1 MTKYKGSPS
10 FSHEQADSTG
20 ILLVN
25 LGTPD
30 EPTPSA
36 VRRYLAEFLS
46 DQRVIEIPRVI
57 WKLILHGII
66 LRVRPTKVAHAYQQ
80 VWTGKGSPLLAITLA
95 QAEALNPIL
104 NEKFTGNVNVEV
116 GMRYGNPSI
125 ASGLNAL
132 KEAGARRIIVLPLY
146 PQYSATTSA
155 SVFDAVADELKTW
168 RWVPDVRFISHYPD
182 HRGYISALVKSIKKH
197 QAKNGAPDKLL
208 FSFHGL
214 PKRNLELGDP
224 YYCECQKTARLVVEQ
239 LNLSE
244 EQYQVCFQSRFGKAE
259 WLQPY
264 TDKTLEAWGQQGI
277 HHVQVICPGFA
288 ADCLETLEEIDMQ
301 NREIFLEAGGK
312 QFSYVPALNDQPD
325 HIQLMEQ
332 LILQHAGDWVG
343 INSGDISLR
352 VNCAKEL
359 GAEKSS

>member
-264 TDKTLEAWGQQGI
+264 TDKTLEA
-277 HHVQVICPGFA
+277 
-288 ADCLETLEEIDMQ
+288 
-301 NREIFLEAGGK
+301 
-312 QFSYVPALNDQPD
+312 
-325 HIQLMEQ
+325 
-332 LILQHAGDWVG
+332 
-343 INSGDISLR
+343 
-352 VNCAKEL
+352 
-359 GAEKSS
+359 